1 MRTREKVAVFVVIAT
16 LVLGA
21 LIFIAFRENEVE
33 ANHFRW
39 LLGNQIK
46 YGLSS
51 PAKFLDE
58 LPAGSLVYAGLTI
71 FAVFMVII
79 ILKMVRDGEIQAL
92 RRHLLNLRA
101 EKVQTDSLLQEEVW
115 KGKHERQAKD
125 SVRKDLDTSI
135 EKIELLIGEL
145 NEKERLLKARETELM
160 TAKSSSVEFA
170 DSGSSRNPTEG
181 LLRDELK
188 KKNVNLQSKDS
199 TIKELENRLSA
210 KIRLWESQ
218 LLEKEGL
225 LKGRAQ
231 EVDGLRS
238 EIVEL
243 GERLTEMEAAK
254 KRADGLLQEELRQK
268 KEVLEAN
275 DLATRTEEKRLSE
288 KIRALENQVGEKERV
303 LRTRDTE
310 LNGFGRQLADLESA
324 KELME
329 SRLQEEIGKLDQDR
343 RAKENIIV
351 DLEQRLGTSIHA
363 LRTEVGEKDLLLQ
376 ARDGELK
383 SLNSEVKAISLRLS
397 EMAAAKVRAE
407 ETLQEVLRKE
417 KQQREADRADFRERQ
432 EHQDKE
438 INLLATQVKERDE
451 FLKNREGEIRALK
464 QDVRTVTL
472 RLEEINAAKERN
484 EALLQKGL
492 QEEKQQRE
500 AKELA
505 GRELEERYGKQVQSL
520 TTQLSEKDA
529 FLARRDDEIK
539 SLKIQVNSLA
549 EQLNKVGSAKEQ
561 AASLLQQKLRKE
573 KEVLQASDSAI
584 KEIEESF
591 QARIRSLEDQL
602 SAKQELVGGRDR
614 EVAALTSEMASLNQ
628 RVTELS
634 AAREHAE
641 SLFQE
646 AVKERA
652 DLLQSK
658 DAGIKRVEED
668 LAEKLRRLESQLR
681 EKEELLHS
689 RETQIDAFKNQLD
702 DLASSKEHAA
712 RTLQDDLR
720 QKTELLDEKAAAM
733 AALEERFSTRIH
745 TLESA
750 LIEKQEI
757 VEAREAQL
765 KELASRANTLS
776 GEMVELETSK
786 DHATRML
793 HEDLRQKTELLQ
805 SKESSMKALEERLTG
820 KIRSLDNQVSQK
832 QELLIARDTE
842 LDALMAKVSE
852 LTQKVSELGA
862 ERERSDR
869 LIQEELREKTAMLQ
883 SKESSIGELEERL
896 KGRVDSLE
904 RQVADKQKL
913 LEASG
918 VDLSDLRAQVSS
930 VTERLNETEAAKVYL
945 EGLLQKE
952 RHKADQMS
960 VSVDPS
966 QREASDGM
974 NGESHGLDTL
984 LNERETLLKAR
995 DKLIQDLMSELKE
1008 KKTQLARQ
1016 EIDVW
1021 QKIERRDAWK
1031 HRLSKIGIR
1040 IKN

>member
-71 FAVFMVII
+71 FAVFMVIV

-210 KIRLWESQ
+210 KIRLWENQ

-288 KIRALENQVGEKERV
+288 RIRALENQVGEKERV

-397 EMAAAKVRAE
+397 EMATAKVRAE
-407 ETLQEVLRKE
+407 ETLQEVLKKE

-438 INLLATQVKERDE
+438 INLLANQVNERDE
-451 FLKNREGEIRALK
+451 FLKNRDGEIRALR
-464 QDVRTVTL
+464 QEVRTVTL

-520 TTQLSEKDA
+520 TTQLSEKDV
-529 FLARRDDEIK
+529 FLVRRDDEIK

-549 EQLNKVGSAKEQ
+549 EQLSKVGSAKEQ

-614 EVAALTSEMASLNQ
+614 EVAALTSEMAALNQ

-641 SLFQE
+641 SLFQK

-689 RETQIDAFKNQLD
+689 RETQIDAFRNQLD

-757 VEAREAQL
+757 VEAREAEL
-765 KELASRANTLS
+765 KELASRANSLS

-832 QELLIARDTE
+832 QELLIARDIE

-945 EGLLQKE
+945 EGLLQQE

-960 VSVDPS
+960 VSVEPS

>member
-1 MRTREKVAVFVVIAT
+1 MRTREKVVVFVVIAT

-58 LPAGSLVYAGLTI
+58 LPAGSLIYAGLTI

-170 DSGSSRNPTEG
+170 DSGPSRNPTEG

-225 LKGRAQ
+225 LKGREQ

-288 KIRALENQVGEKERV
+288 RIRALENQVGEKERV
-303 LRTRDTE
+303 LRTCDAE
-310 LNGFGRQLADLESA
+310 LNSFGRQLADLESA

-343 RAKENIIV
+343 HAGENIIV

-397 EMAAAKVRAE
+397 ELAAAKVRAE

-417 KQQREADRADFRERQ
+417 KQQREVDRAAFRERQ

-438 INLLATQVKERDE
+438 INLLAIQVKERDE
-451 FLKNREGEIRALK
+451 CLKNRDGEIRVLK
-464 QDVRTVTL
+464 QEVRTVTL

-539 SLKIQVNSLA
+539 SLEIQVNSLA

-614 EVAALTSEMASLNQ
+614 EVAALTSEVASLNQ

-702 DLASSKEHAA
+702 DLAISKEHAA

-720 QKTELLDEKAAAM
+720 QKTELLDEEAAAM

-960 VSVDPS
+960 VSVEPS

-974 NGESHGLDTL
+974 NGEAHDLDTL

-995 DKLIQDLMSELKE
+995 DKLIQDLMSELKD

-1016 EIDVW
+1016 EIEVW

>member
-71 FAVFMVII
+71 FAVFMVSI
-79 ILKMVRDGEIQAL
+79 ILKMLRDGEIQAL

-135 EKIELLIGEL
+135 EKIELLISEL

-170 DSGSSRNPTEG
+170 DSGPSRNPTEG

-210 KIRLWESQ
+210 KIRLWENQ

-438 INLLATQVKERDE
+438 INLLANQVNERDE
-451 FLKNREGEIRALK
+451 FLKNREGEIGALK
-464 QDVRTVTL
+464 QEVRTVTL
-472 RLEEINAAKERN
+472 QLEEINAAKERN

-520 TTQLSEKDA
+520 TAQLSEKDV

-668 LAEKLRRLESQLR
+668 LAEKQRRLESQLR
-681 EKEELLHS
+681 EKEELLRS

-757 VEAREAQL
+757 VGAREAQL
-765 KELASRANTLS
+765 KELASKANTLS

-883 SKESSIGELEERL
+883 SKESSIAELEERL

-952 RHKADQMS
+952 RHNSDQMS
-960 VSVDPS
+960 VSVEPS

>member
-288 KIRALENQVGEKERV
+288 RIRALENQVGEKERV
-303 LRTRDTE
+303 LRSRDTE

-397 EMAAAKVRAE
+397 ELAAAKVRAE

-464 QDVRTVTL
+464 QEVRTVTL

-520 TTQLSEKDA
+520 TTQLSEKDV
-529 FLARRDDEIK
+529 FLVRRDDEIK

-549 EQLNKVGSAKEQ
+549 EQLSKVGSAKEQ

-681 EKEELLHS
+681 EKEELLRS

-765 KELASRANTLS
+765 KELASKANTLS

-820 KIRSLDNQVSQK
+820 KIRSLDDQVSQK

-952 RHKADQMS
+952 RHNADQMS
-960 VSVDPS
+960 VSVEPS

>member
-1 MRTREKVAVFVVIAT
+1 MRTREKVVVFVVIAT

-58 LPAGSLVYAGLTI
+58 LPAGSLIYAGLTI

-170 DSGSSRNPTEG
+170 DSGPSRNPTEG

-225 LKGRAQ
+225 LKGREQ

-288 KIRALENQVGEKERV
+288 RIRALENQVGEKERV

-310 LNGFGRQLADLESA
+310 LNGFRRQLADLESA

-343 RAKENIIV
+343 HAGENIIV

-397 EMAAAKVRAE
+397 ELAAAKVRAE

-417 KQQREADRADFRERQ
+417 KQQREVDRAAFRERQ

-438 INLLATQVKERDE
+438 INLLAIQVKERDE
-451 FLKNREGEIRALK
+451 CLKNRDGEIRVLK
-464 QDVRTVTL
+464 QEVRTVTL

-539 SLKIQVNSLA
+539 SLEIQVNSLA

-614 EVAALTSEMASLNQ
+614 EVAALTSEVASLNQ

-702 DLASSKEHAA
+702 DLAISKEHAA

-720 QKTELLDEKAAAM
+720 QKTELLDEEAAAM

-960 VSVDPS
+960 VSVEPS

-974 NGESHGLDTL
+974 NGEAHDLDTL

-995 DKLIQDLMSELKE
+995 DKLIQDLMSELKD

-1016 EIDVW
+1016 EIEVW

>member
-225 LKGRAQ
+225 LKGREQ

-288 KIRALENQVGEKERV
+288 RIRALENQVGEKERV

-464 QDVRTVTL
+464 QEVRTVTL

-520 TTQLSEKDA
+520 TTQLSEKDV

-549 EQLNKVGSAKEQ
+549 EQLSKVGSAKEQ

-733 AALEERFSTRIH
+733 AALEERSSTRIH

-765 KELASRANTLS
+765 KELASKANTLS

-883 SKESSIGELEERL
+883 SKESSIAELEERL

-952 RHKADQMS
+952 RHNADQMS
-960 VSVDPS
+960 VSVEPS